1 MDVDKILS
9 WEELWKEED
18 GVMYAIQNIN
28 TGKFVYGTDYRFCPP
43 HQRTSKSEMLTY
55 STLAEVAHAFWIKR
69 KCGKDYRIVKLKKP
83 EVEKTFDYY
92 ETKNF
97 I

>member
-1 MDVDKILS
+1 MGADKIPS

-28 TGKFVYGTDYRFCPP
+28 TGKFVCGTDYRFHPP

-55 STLAEVAHAFWIKR
+55 STLAEVSHAFWVKR
-69 KCGKDYRIVKLKKP
+69 KCGKNYRIVKLKKP

-92 ETKNF
+92 ETKKF